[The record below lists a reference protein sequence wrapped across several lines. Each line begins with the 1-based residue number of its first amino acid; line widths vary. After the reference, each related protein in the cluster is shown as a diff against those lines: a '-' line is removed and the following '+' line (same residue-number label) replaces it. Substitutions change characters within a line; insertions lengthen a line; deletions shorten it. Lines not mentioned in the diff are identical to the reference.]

1 MKKNNKDNGIL
12 FAKFNI
18 CNLVTYLGVA
28 FGVLAMYLSFTA
40 IAFVT
45 DNSDTRIRYALA
57 CLVISGVCDMFDGKF
72 ARLFKR
78 TNEEKEFGVQLD
90 SLCDTFCF
98 LAVPVVFML
107 SLNMTS
113 WYHYIAYALFIICG
127 VSRLGYFNVKSA
139 DTEKAIKTYQGLPV
153 TSTAISFPLVGLL
166 RNVICPDPSNLS
178 NLYWAFF
185 GITVLTAI
193 LMVVNI
199 KIPKLKGVAYIIV
212 PILAAIL
219 VGLLLFL

>member
-1 MKKNNKDNGIL
+1 MKKKEQKESIL
-12 FAKFNI
+12 FAKFNLSCLI
-18 CNLVTYLGVA
+18 TYIGVV
-28 FGVLAMYLSFTA
+28 FGVLAMWL
-40 IAFVT
+40 AFSKMT
-45 DNSDTRIRYALA
+45 DGETIYIRYSLA

-78 TNEEKEFGVQLD
+78 TQEEKEFGVQLD

-98 LAVPVVFML
+98 LAVPIVFMMAL
-107 SLNMTS
+107 RMTR
-113 WYHYIAYALFIICG
+113 WYHWIAYAIFIICG

-153 TSTAISFPLVGLL
+153 TSTAVTWPLIGLL
-166 RNVICPDPSNLS
+166 RTFITDICVLQWV
-178 NLYWAFF
+178 YF
-185 GITVLTAI
+185 GATILTAI

-199 KIPKLKGVAYIIV
+199 KIPKLKGIAYIIV

-219 VGLLLFL
+219 VGILLFA